1 MAASKK
7 SKKSKTAKAA
17 KRRPGAGKRKGLSTR
32 RLARGEL
39 RLLADIG
46 GTTVR
51 FALQRRGRNP
61 SSLLRLPCA
70 DFRRFEDALDDFL
83 AKCGERPNAAGLAV
97 AAIPGSDRIAMTNN
111 PWMFSARSL
120 RRRYGF
126 ERLAIV
132 NDFAALARSVPK
144 LRGAD
149 IRVVGGGKAIGGEP
163 VAVIGPGTGLGVA
176 GLIPAAPPILISG
189 EGGHVTLEPANDRES
204 EILGLLRKRF
214 GHVSAERVLSGPGL
228 VSLFA
233 AICALEGEEAPR
245 ATASGIVRRALDGSS
260 AFCAET
266 LAVFCAML
274 GTAAADAAL
283 TLGARGGVFIGGGIV
298 PKLGDHFSASPFRR
312 RFESKGRFSDYLAA
326 IPTFVIVRDDAAL
339 VGLAALLDDG
349 PR

>member
-7 SKKSKTAKAA
+7 PRKSKTAKPT
-17 KRRPGAGKRKGLSTR
+17 KRRRGAATRKRPDAR
-32 RLARGEL
+32 RRAGGEL

-61 SSLLRLPCA
+61 SSLLRVACA

-83 AKCGERPNAAGLAV
+83 AECGERPDAAGLAV
-97 AAIPGSDRIAMTNN
+97 AAIQGSDRIAMTNN
-111 PWMFSARSL
+111 PWEFSARAL

-126 ERLAIV
+126 KRLEIV

-144 LRGAD
+144 LRGTD
-149 IRVVGGGKAIGGEP
+149 IRAVGGGKAVAGES

-176 GLIPAAPPILISG
+176 GLVPAAPPILISG
-189 EGGHVTLEPANDRES
+189 EGGHVTLAPANDRES
-204 EILGLLRKRF
+204 EILGVLRKRF

-228 VSLFA
+228 VNLFA

-245 ATASGIVRRALDGSS
+245 ATAPGIVRRALDGSS
-260 AFCAET
+260 AFCAEA

-298 PKLGDHFSASPFRR
+298 PKLGDFFAASPFRR
-312 RFESKGRFSDYLAA
+312 RFESKGRFSGYLAA
-326 IPTFVIVRDDAAL
+326 IPTFVIARDDAAL
-339 VGLAALLDDG
+339 LGLAALLDDG